1 MTSSEIKRVDDQRA
15 DAVRQLRI
23 LQAERDRRK
32 RNSEELT
39 ENLRQK
45 MALI

>member
-1 MTSSEIKRVDDQRA
+1 M
-15 DAVRQLRI
+15 

-32 RNSEELT
+32 KNSEELN

-45 MALI
+45 MALIQNVEREKNYIAE